1 MLKQK
6 QCFLILTRLPF
17 LGIDGECA
25 MTWTT
30 SFSLPR
36 EIALEKN
43 ALLTDLPVLAKEWR
57 VSFEIKP
64 TSYKYNG
71 YAQVLQMTTGGKKGK
86 IGDRTP
92 ALWIHKTKGVYIATT
107 LNGKPNEGNFIKEKK
122 PSLTWQVFCDSQR
135 IMLGENHVMSVI
147 V

>member
-1 MLKQK
+1 
-6 QCFLILTRLPF
+6 
-17 LGIDGECA
+17 

-36 EIALEKN
+36 EIVLEKN

-71 YAQVLQMTTGGKKGK
+71 YAQILHMTTGGKSGK

-107 LNGKPNEGNFIKEKK
+107 LNDKPNEGNFFKEKK
-122 PSLTWQVFCDSQR
+122 PPLNEWA
-135 IMLGENHVMSVI
+135 SVEI
-147 V
+147 REPVKNVLAEFVR